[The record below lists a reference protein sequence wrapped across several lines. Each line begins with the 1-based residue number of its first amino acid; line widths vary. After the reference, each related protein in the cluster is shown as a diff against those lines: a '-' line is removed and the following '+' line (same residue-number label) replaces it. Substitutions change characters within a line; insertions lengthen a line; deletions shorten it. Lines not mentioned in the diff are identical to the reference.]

1 MEGFWNPPQNA
12 KLRFLLSAC
21 TNSFLFCRGKV
32 TLQEWGDFQVWSPPI
47 SMDTMFSHFL
57 VHFSF
62 AVQYI
67 KKKSAE
73 GAEDAEAPQ
82 APGVG
87 GLIFMGQKL
96 T

>member
-1 MEGFWNPPQNA
+1 MEPPKKTPNCV
-12 KLRFLLSAC
+12 F
-21 TNSFLFCRGKV
+21 FCY
-32 TLQEWGDFQVWSPPI
+32 QVAQTPFCFVRVKSHYKNEVISGLVPPPI
-47 SMDTMFSHFL
+47 SMDTMFSRCL

-62 AVQYI
+62 SVKD

-82 APGVG
+82 ALGGSG
-87 GLIFMGQKL
+87 GLIFMGQEL